1 LAIIL
6 FLIHVLLAALLWLWL
21 LSGLLALLSRL
32 AMLSGLLSGLVAL
45 LVFLFHIVRHENP
58 PQKARVNRAFL
69 LNRALIKLV
78 AAKDCAVGNDR

>member
-32 AMLSGLLSGLVAL
+32 AMLSGLPGLLSGLVAL
-45 LVFLFHIVRHENP
+45 LVFLFHIVRHET
-58 PQKARVNRAFL
+58 L
-69 LNRALIKLV
+69 LRKR
-78 AAKDCAVGNDR
+78 G